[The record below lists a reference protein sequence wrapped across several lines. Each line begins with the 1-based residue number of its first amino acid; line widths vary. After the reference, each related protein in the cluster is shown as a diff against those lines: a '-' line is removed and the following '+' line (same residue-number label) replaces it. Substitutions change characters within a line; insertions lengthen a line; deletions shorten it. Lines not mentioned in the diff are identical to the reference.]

1 MKAKARGFIESH
13 KGRIMIGALLLF
25 VCAMFSIMTIAFI
38 YSNDK
43 VRDEYRQIAD
53 KRDKKVEQL
62 AEQVGSIQKKIDSI
76 PERTAE
82 KTADKV
88 KPLVEDEKK

>member
-13 KGRIMIGALLLF
+13 KGRIMIGGLLLF

-43 VRDEYRQIAD
+43 VRDEYREIAD
-53 KRDKKVEQL
+53 KRDKKVEKL
-62 AEQVGSIQKKIDSI
+62 AEQVGSMQQKLDAM
-76 PERTAE
+76 PEKTAE
-82 KTADKV
+82 KTASKV